1 MNTYTLTASDNEGK
15 TVVRITAENEEEA
28 IFAGIAKTLDSAIQ
42 SERWAKGR
50 ITLTDNTGKLIQ
62 EMQAK

>member
-28 IFAGIAKTLDSAIQ
+28 IFAGIAIATVQ
-42 SERWAKGR
+42 R
-50 ITLTDNTGKLIQ
+50 
-62 EMQAK
+62 